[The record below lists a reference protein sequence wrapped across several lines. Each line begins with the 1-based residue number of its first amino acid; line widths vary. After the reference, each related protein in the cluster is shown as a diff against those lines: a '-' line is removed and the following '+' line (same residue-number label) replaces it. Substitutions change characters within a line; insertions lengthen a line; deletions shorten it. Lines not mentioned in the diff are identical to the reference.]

1 MENLAKFIGWLVIFM
16 IFMSAIYAFIGWTVE
31 PIWVHANWA
40 AVRGC
45 ILSVVGAVVLLYV
58 VAQWG

>member
-45 ILSVVGAVVLLYV
+45 IALIVGAVVLLYV